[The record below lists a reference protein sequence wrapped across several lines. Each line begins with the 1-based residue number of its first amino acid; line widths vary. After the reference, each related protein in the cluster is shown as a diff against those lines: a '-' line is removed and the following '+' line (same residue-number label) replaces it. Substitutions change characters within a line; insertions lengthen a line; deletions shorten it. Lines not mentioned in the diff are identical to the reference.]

1 MANFNEM
8 TPFTRGMMVVSAVL
22 FLISLI
28 LMDSP
33 STDEFSVVFWVLIIA
48 YWGYRFVKDGTN
60 IK

>member
-8 TPFTRGMMVVSAVL
+8 TPFTRGMMAVSAVL
-22 FLISLI
+22 FVVGVLSI
-28 LMDSP
+28 LSGYTKDAI
-33 STDEFSVVFWVLIIA
+33 VFWIPALV

>member
-8 TPFTRGMMVVSAVL
+8 TPFTRGTIAVSAVL
-22 FLISLI
+22 FLIGETEGASIVL
-28 LMDSP
+28 
-33 STDEFSVVFWVLIIA
+33 FWIPIAA

>member
-8 TPFTRGMMVVSAVL
+8 TPFTRGMMAVSAVL
-22 FLISLI
+22 FLTGLALI
-28 LMDSP
+28 AESNGGSIVL
-33 STDEFSVVFWVLIIA
+33 FWIPIVA